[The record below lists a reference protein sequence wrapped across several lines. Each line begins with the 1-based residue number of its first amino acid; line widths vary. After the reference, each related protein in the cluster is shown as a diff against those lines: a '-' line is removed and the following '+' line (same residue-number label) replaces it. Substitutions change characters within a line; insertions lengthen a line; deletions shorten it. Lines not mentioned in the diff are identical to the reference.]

1 MTSNIPTALHLKSLD
16 IPSIHKFGI
25 GFDSIFADLN
35 RLAQAPRGDNYPPYN
50 IVKHDDDNYS
60 LELAI
65 AGFKKED
72 ISIEVDQQQLII
84 KSKLKDADEDI
95 VELEYLHKGIS
106 ARHFERSFTLAEHV
120 IVKDAKMTDGIL
132 KVILER
138 QLPEELKPR
147 IIDISSDK

>member
-35 RLAQAPRGDNYPPYN
+35 RLAQAPRGDSYPPYN

-60 LELAI
+60 IELAI

-72 ISIEVDQQQLII
+72 ISIEVDQQQLLI

-106 ARHFERSFTLAEHV
+106 ARHFERSFTLADHV
-120 IVKDAKMTDGIL
+120 LVKDAKMTDGIL

-147 IIDISSDK
+147 TIDISSDK

>member
-60 LELAI
+60 IELAL

-72 ISIEVDQQQLII
+72 ISIEVDQQQLLI

-120 IVKDAKMTDGIL
+120 FVQDAKMTDGIL

-147 IIDISSDK
+147 TIDISSDK

>member
-50 IVKHDDDNYS
+50 IVKHDVDNYS
-60 LELAI
+60 IELAL

-72 ISIEVDQQQLII
+72 ISIEVDQQQLLI

-120 IVKDAKMTDGIL
+120 FVQDAKMTDGIL

-147 IIDISSDK
+147 TIDISSDK

>member
-35 RLAQAPRGDNYPPYN
+35 TLAQAPRGDNYPPYN

-60 LELAI
+60 IELAI

-72 ISIEVDQQQLII
+72 ISIEVDQQQLLI

-106 ARHFERSFTLAEHV
+106 ARHFERSFTLADHV
-120 IVKDAKMTDGIL
+120 LVKDAKMTDGIL

-147 IIDISSDK
+147 TIDISSDK

>member
-60 LELAI
+60 IELAI

-120 IVKDAKMTDGIL
+120 FVQDAKMTDGIL

-147 IIDISSDK
+147 TIDISSDK

>member
-60 LELAI
+60 IELAI

>member
-60 LELAI
+60 NLQLLDLR
-65 AGFKKED
+65 KR
-72 ISIEVDQQQLII
+72 ISL
-84 KSKLKDADEDI
+84 L
-95 VELEYLHKGIS
+95 
-106 ARHFERSFTLAEHV
+106 R
-120 IVKDAKMTDGIL
+120 
-132 KVILER
+132 
-138 QLPEELKPR
+138 
-147 IIDISSDK
+147 

>member
-60 LELAI
+60 IELAI

-84 KSKLKDADEDI
+84 NSKLKDADEDI